1 MRAACPS
8 TVVLCSCCFT
18 LQLAWLEGASMRQSV
33 SLTEGASMGHSV
45 SLTEVLVLQFTTL
58 LLALLQ

>member
-1 MRAACPS
+1 
-8 TVVLCSCCFT
+8 
-18 LQLAWLEGASMRQSV
+18 MRQSV